1 MIQVVLSQP
10 EKIEIREVPKPVPAA
25 GEVLLKIK
33 RIGICGSDI
42 HAYYG
47 KHPYIKCPIVQGHE
61 FSAEMAELGPG
72 VTQFQIGDR
81 VTIRPQLTCGQC
93 YQCRHGNY
101 HICENLKVIGC
112 QADGAAQEFL
122 TVPQEIVVKLPDSI
136 DDDLGAMVE
145 PLAVGVHAVGR
156 LSELKGRNILILGAG
171 PIGNLTAQAAKALGA
186 GSVMV
191 ADLSDIRLEI
201 ARKCG
206 IDIVVNNLEQDLAR
220 EVKDRF
226 GEAKADAIFECVGSE
241 KTVGLAINLA
251 RKGSEIIIVG
261 VFEEKPVIDFGLIQ
275 DRELKVIGS
284 LMYKKEDYDTAISLI
299 ESKKVHLEPLI
310 SRHFT
315 LKEYAQAY
323 KYIEANREKTMKIL
337 IDV

>member
-1 MIQVVLSQP
+1 MIQVILAQP
-10 EKIEIREVPKPVPAA
+10 EKIEIREVRQPRPAA

-61 FSAEMAELGPG
+61 FSAEVAELGPG
-72 VTQFQIGDR
+72 VSKFKIGER
-81 VTIRPQLTCGQC
+81 VTVRPQLTCGQC

-112 QADGAAQEFL
+112 QAEGAAQEFL
-122 TVPQEIVVKLPDSI
+122 AVPQEIVVKLPDSI
-136 DDDLGAMVE
+136 NDDLGAMVE

-186 GSVMV
+186 SSVMI
-191 ADLSDIRLEI
+191 ADISDIRLEI

-206 IDIVVNNLEQDLAR
+206 VDIAVNNLKQDLAK
-220 EVKDRF
+220 EIKDRY
-226 GEAKADAIFECVGSE
+226 GEAKADAIFECVGSG
-241 KTVGLAINLA
+241 KTVELAINLA
-251 RKGSEIIIVG
+251 RKGSEIIVVG
-261 VFEEKPVIDFGLIQ
+261 VFEEKPVVDFGLIQ
-275 DRELKVIGS
+275 DRELRVIGS
-284 LMYKKEDYDTAISLI
+284 LMYKEEDYDTAISLI
-299 ESKKVHLEPLI
+299 ESKKVQLEPLI
-310 SRHFT
+310 SRHFS
-315 LKEYAQAY
+315 LRQYAEAY
-323 KYIEANREKTMKIL
+323 KYIENNREKTMKVL

>member
-1 MIQVVLSQP
+1 MIQVILAQP
-10 EKIEIREVPKPVPAA
+10 EKIEIREVRQPRPAA

-61 FSAEMAELGPG
+61 FSAEVAELGPG
-72 VTQFQIGDR
+72 VSKFKIGER
-81 VTIRPQLTCGQC
+81 VTVRPQLTCGQC

-112 QADGAAQEFL
+112 QAEGAAQEFL
-122 TVPQEIVVKLPDSI
+122 AVPQEIVVKLPDSI
-136 DDDLGAMVE
+136 NDDLGAMVE

-186 GSVMV
+186 SSVMI
-191 ADLSDIRLEI
+191 ADISDIRLEI

-206 IDIVVNNLEQDLAR
+206 VDIAVNNLKQDLAK
-220 EVKDRF
+220 EIKDRY

-241 KTVGLAINLA
+241 KTVELAINLA
-251 RKGSEIIIVG
+251 RKGSEIIVVG
-261 VFEEKPVIDFGLIQ
+261 VFEEKPVVDFGLIQ
-275 DRELKVIGS
+275 DRELRVIGS

-299 ESKKVHLEPLI
+299 ESKKVQLEPLI
-310 SRHFT
+310 SRHFS
-315 LKEYAQAY
+315 LRQYAEAY
-323 KYIEANREKTMKIL
+323 KYIENNREKTMKVL